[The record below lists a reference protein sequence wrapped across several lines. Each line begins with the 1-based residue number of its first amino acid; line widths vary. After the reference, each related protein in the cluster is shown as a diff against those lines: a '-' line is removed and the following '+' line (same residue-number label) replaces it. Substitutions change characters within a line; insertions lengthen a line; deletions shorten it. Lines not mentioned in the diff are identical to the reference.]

1 MSGCDLINL
10 EVATKGILF
19 VSWSTISGI
28 RFKHILETRLMANI
42 YKLPMR
48 ATSLMESLW
57 VKVLY
62 LYLLVQT
69 MLWLHWSLLCL
80 NGSVWLKDENR
91 CYLSWLV
98 CIFQLKSFSSK
109 LLLYIKQFSVLLKR
123 ILYSVEGF
131 FTTLDVFHAGF
142 WLSLF
147 ILNPFKAH
155 KTIRTF

>member
-1 MSGCDLINL
+1 MINL

-48 ATSLMESLW
+48 ATSLMESVW

-69 MLWLHWSLLCL
+69 ML
-80 NGSVWLKDENR
+80 
-91 CYLSWLV
+91 
-98 CIFQLKSFSSK
+98 
-109 LLLYIKQFSVLLKR
+109 
-123 ILYSVEGF
+123 
-131 FTTLDVFHAGF
+131 
-142 WLSLF
+142 
-147 ILNPFKAH
+147 
-155 KTIRTF
+155 